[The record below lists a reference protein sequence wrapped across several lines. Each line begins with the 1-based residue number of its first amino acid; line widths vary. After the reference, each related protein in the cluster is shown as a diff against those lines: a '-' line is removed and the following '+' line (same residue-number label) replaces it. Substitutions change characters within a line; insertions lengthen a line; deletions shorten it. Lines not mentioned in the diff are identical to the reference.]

1 MGWLGPAGVLLDT
14 LFGASPKTFEQDLE
28 LLVARWTTRDDAEKL
43 SVKQVAVGLAIKARA
58 LTKEAAGEPDHGPV
72 RPSQGA

>member
-1 MGWLGPAGVLLDT
+1 MGWLDT

-72 RPSQGA
+72 RPSQRSAPEA

>member
-1 MGWLGPAGVLLDT
+1 
-14 LFGASPKTFEQDLE
+14 
-28 LLVARWTTRDDAEKL
+28 
-43 SVKQVAVGLAIKARA
+43 LAIKARA